1 MLLLSGARL
10 ECVRPPR
17 DMEMSPSPIIT
28 TGLQLSQPS
37 ILHSKASDCNSDIL
51 HMCNVVFV
59 VGNSQLIK
67 GLCSLTPSSC
77 PFLITE
83 TFTGP

>member
-10 ECVRPPR
+10 ECVSPPR
-17 DMEMSPSPIIT
+17 DMEMSPIIT
-28 TGLQLSQPS
+28 TGPQLSQPS

-59 VGNSQLIK
+59 VGIAQLIK
-67 GLCSLTPSSC
+67 GLCSPLVLALFSSQKH
-77 PFLITE
+77 LLDLE
-83 TFTGP
+83 RG